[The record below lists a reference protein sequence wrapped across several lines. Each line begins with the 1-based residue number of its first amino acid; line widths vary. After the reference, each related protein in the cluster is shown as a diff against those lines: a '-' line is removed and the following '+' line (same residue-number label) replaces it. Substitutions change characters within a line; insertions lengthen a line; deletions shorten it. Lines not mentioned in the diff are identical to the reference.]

1 MEVSGYSDRIIQKR
15 LPEVL
20 MEVGILAK
28 KNALVATL
36 SGGEAQRVGI
46 ARALIHN
53 PDIIIGDEP
62 TGNLDPKNA
71 AEIMVIFERL
81 HAIGKTIIISTHDSH
96 LVDAKSH
103 RVIEFGGTTIIRD
116 ESHGKYHGK
125 V

>member
-28 KNALVATL
+28 KNALVSTL

-62 TGNLDPKNA
+62 TGNLDPTNA
-71 AEIMVIFERL
+71 AEIMIIFERL
-81 HAIGKTIIISTHDSH
+81 HAAGKTIIISTHDSA
-96 LVDAKSH
+96 LVDTKKK
-103 RVIEFGGTTIIRD
+103 RVIEFGQTTIQRD
-116 ESHGKYHGK
+116 ETPGKYHK
-125 V
+125 HD